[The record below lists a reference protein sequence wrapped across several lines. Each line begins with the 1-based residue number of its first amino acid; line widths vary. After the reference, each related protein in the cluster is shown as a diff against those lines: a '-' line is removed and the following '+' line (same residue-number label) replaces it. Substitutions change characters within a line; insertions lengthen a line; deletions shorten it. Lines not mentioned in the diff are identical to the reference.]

1 LTFSESTAVEHET
14 VWTASENRP
23 NLRNQRFIS
32 VKNNNNIS
40 IYKKKITFLRE
51 KISASETSIR
61 MEGGRR
67 AATAAAANQSNFT
80 SGIEIDSVDS
90 TSSINQSISQSMV
103 YEDKEMVNKLTIMN
117 QRETIP
123 IEIPFRVQRKG
134 R

>member
-1 LTFSESTAVEHET
+1 
-14 VWTASENRP
+14 
-23 NLRNQRFIS
+23 
-32 VKNNNNIS
+32 
-40 IYKKKITFLRE
+40 
-51 KISASETSIR
+51 
-61 MEGGRR
+61 MEGGQR

>member
-1 LTFSESTAVEHET
+1 
-14 VWTASENRP
+14 
-23 NLRNQRFIS
+23 
-32 VKNNNNIS
+32 
-40 IYKKKITFLRE
+40 
-51 KISASETSIR
+51 

-90 TSSINQSISQSMV
+90 TSLINQSMV

-123 IEIPFRVQRKG
+123 IEIPFRVQRKV
-134 R
+134 RKNNPKRNEKKKKKS

>member
-1 LTFSESTAVEHET
+1 
-14 VWTASENRP
+14 
-23 NLRNQRFIS
+23 
-32 VKNNNNIS
+32 
-40 IYKKKITFLRE
+40 
-51 KISASETSIR
+51 

-90 TSSINQSISQSMV
+90 TSSINQSINQSISQSMV

-134 R
+134 

>member
-1 LTFSESTAVEHET
+1 
-14 VWTASENRP
+14 
-23 NLRNQRFIS
+23 
-32 VKNNNNIS
+32 
-40 IYKKKITFLRE
+40 
-51 KISASETSIR
+51 

-117 QRETIP
+117 QRETI
-123 IEIPFRVQRKG
+123 EIPFRVQRKG